1 MEGFSRRNSLSLI
14 GLKNQAKF
22 DNDCISRN
30 AHRIKLFIAQTNVI
44 ILVPFSSAEK
54 SFTNYNTLARKV
66 LKICRSTFWDTRYS
80 LLNLHMIISE
90 HFLTC

>member
-1 MEGFSRRNSLSLI
+1 MEGFSRRNSSLI

-30 AHRIKLFIAQTNVI
+30 AHIIRIFITQTNLM

-54 SFTNYNTLARKV
+54 ALSIMMYYNTF
-66 LKICRSTFWDTRYS
+66 SSQGTE
-80 LLNLHMIISE
+80 NLPS
-90 HFLTC
+90 HFLGHPV